1 MPHSRALKKPEKPQI
16 AWACDRD
23 PTMVATLASSPAKK
37 RCLAPQHPLRYG
49 LVWGCGMAIF
59 YFGLSYVSYV
69 AS

>member
-1 MPHSRALKKPEKPQI
+1 
-16 AWACDRD
+16 
-23 PTMVATLASSPAKK
+23 MVATLASSPAKK